1 MFNSTP
7 IQKHEL
13 SSRFGEFLASQ
24 REFIFAP
31 ERFSA
36 LDGGFACGKTH
47 AGVIKGLILSARI
60 PGNVGMILRYH
71 GTDLEESTMITFFEL
86 CPPSWIKSFN
96 KRNRTVLLRNG
107 SIIMFRHLHDAKAM
121 TKTRRLGAN
130 LGWFFIDQ
138 AEECTIDHWNAM
150 TSRLR
155 LIRAPKKFGFVAAN
169 PNGHDWIWEMFFTRF
184 KPWPRDKE
192 GKALPLNGKFYQAF
206 RSGDFL
212 GVAMNSEENRVSNG
226 GFIEDAFFDANIAAW
241 DKEWVERYV
250 YCSFD
255 DFHGKIYKSFDGGL
269 RDKQFRSVHIIE
281 PFDIPKHWPLV
292 VSIDVGGDSPWAV
305 VPGYIDDDNNI
316 IVVQGLTKRT
326 GRVSEIA
333 NWIKTHLPWD
343 DARTTFVMDWE
354 NKVAMVEL
362 AQDYGIHCQIARK
375 EVVPGILQANGYLHV
390 QKGRHLPDWYSETQ
404 PNEQFQ
410 KFRFLGAP
418 KAFVFNTFE
427 QFIREHDTYKW
438 DPDKVDTPYKS
449 NTARWDTCDAFR
461 YLAMTRP
468 SANKIKPDPIDEKYQ
483 QMAEKDPLS
492 AREMRALDKRIHE
505 RQYRRSGGAALREAD
520 LDEINE
526 MPISDDSLRHEYAG
540 KSEY

>member
-1 MFNSTP
+1 
-7 IQKHEL
+7 
-13 SSRFGEFLASQ
+13 
-24 REFIFAP
+24 
-31 ERFSA
+31 
-36 LDGGFACGKTH
+36 
-47 AGVIKGLILSARI
+47 
-60 PGNVGMILRYH
+60 MILRYH

-138 AEECTIDHWNAM
+138 AEECQLEHWNAM

-155 LIRAPKKFGFVAAN
+155 LIRAPKKFGFLAAN
-169 PNGHDWIWEMFFTRF
+169 PNGHDWIWEMFFTQF

-192 GKALPLNGKFYQAF
+192 GKVLPLEGRFFQAF
-206 RSGDFL
+206 HSGDFL

-255 DFHGKIYKSFDGGL
+255 DFHGKIYKEFDGGL
-269 RDKQFRSVHIIE
+269 RDKQFRSVHIVE

-292 VSIDVGGDSPWAV
+292 VSIDVGGDTPWAV
-305 VPGYIDDDNNI
+305 VPGYIDDDGN
-316 IVVQGLTKRT
+316 IVVVAGLTKRT
-326 GRVSEIA
+326 GKVSEIA
-333 NWIKTHLPWD
+333 GWIKTHLPWNEN
-343 DARTTFVMDWE
+343 RTTFVMDWE

-362 AQDYGIHCQIARK
+362 AQDYDIHATVARK
-375 EVVPGILQANGYLHV
+375 DVLPGILQSNAYFHV
-390 QKGRHLPDWYSETQ
+390 QPKRSLPQWYEDTQ
-404 PNEQFQ
+404 PNEIFQ
-410 KFRFLGAP
+410 KHRFHGAP
-418 KAFVFNTFE
+418 RVYVFNTFD

-438 DPDKVDTPYKS
+438 DPNKVDTPFKT
-449 NTARWDTCDAFR
+449 NTNRWDTCDAFR
-461 YLAMTRP
+461 YLCMTRP
-468 SANKIKPDPIDEKYQ
+468 APTKLKRDPVEEKYE

-492 AREMRALDKRIHE
+492 AREMKALDKRIHE
-505 RQYRRSGGAALREAD
+505 RQYRLKGGAALREAD
-520 LDEINE
+520 MDE
-526 MPISDDSLRHEYAG
+526 MPEAAVTNEATHHEYAG
-540 KSEY
+540 KGEY